1 MAYERKDRYYRKAKE
16 QGLPSRASFKIE
28 EIIQKYHFVRPGNF
42 VLDLGAAPG
51 GWAVLLAK
59 AVGPQGK
66 VFALDLE
73 SLAKPP
79 PANVSF
85 FQGDIREEK
94 TSTWLK
100 EQLAG
105 KKLDAVCS
113 DMSPKL
119 SGIFFKD
126 AYISTELAELALE
139 MARFWLKPGGHF
151 VAKLFPGEEFP
162 AYLKKV
168 RAAFTSV
175 KVVEPEASRKTS
187 REVYVL
193 GLKRTGQERNLE
205 GSLPFIFAKS

>member
-28 EIIQKYHFVRPGNF
+28 EMIQKYSLVRTGGL

-51 GWAVLLAK
+51 GWSVILAQ
-59 AVGPQGK
+59 AVGAHGK

-73 SLAKPP
+73 PLAKPP
-79 PANVSF
+79 PSHVSF
-85 FQGDIREEK
+85 FQGDIRGEQAAA
-94 TSTWLK
+94 WLK
-100 EQLAG
+100 ERLAG

-119 SGIFFKD
+119 SGISFKD
-126 AYISTELAELALE
+126 AYESTELAQMALDI
-139 MARFWLKPGGHF
+139 ARAWLKPGGNF

-168 RAAFTSV
+168 RAAFETV
-175 KVVEPEASRKTS
+175 KVFEPEASRKTS
-187 REVYVL
+187 REVYIL
-193 GLKRTGQERNLE
+193 GLKSRLA
-205 GSLPFIFAKS
+205 S